1 MNLLIIFCRPGRA
14 SRRYYPETRA
24 KRAPIPGTGSNRHDF
39 PTGRA
44 GRSLFAKALLLGGP
58 RVRISFPPAPSQ
70 QRTVATGLAAGFDIS
85 LPAVRIKSTFRISR
99 SAAAGSHA
107 AGTPGHAP
115 GGCAGR
121 CVPGQSARQYK
132 GQGPMDF
139 AAFTGTPGGM
149 PMAFVRCYT
158 GTDGQ
163 SHFED
168 LDLLPPD
175 MERSIEQAAS
185 SITFTRSP
193 NGRFSDWHNAPRR
206 QYAIFLSGGQMEV
219 VIGDGTTRRFGPGDA
234 VLFEDL
240 TGQGH
245 ASRSV
250 GGDRLTAIVPL
261 AD

>member
-1 MNLLIIFCRPGRA
+1 M
-14 SRRYYPETRA
+14 RA
-24 KRAPIPGTGSNRHDF
+24 KGLTDYATWRLHHMLDKRH
-39 PTGRA
+39 TVI
-44 GRSLFAKALLLGGP
+44 RSCNQLFMHQRRVLAVVRLDNP
-58 RVRISFPPAPSQ
+58 RDDTRE
-70 QRTVATGLAAGFDIS
+70 
-85 LPAVRIKSTFRISR
+85 
-99 SAAAGSHA
+99 
-107 AGTPGHAP
+107 
-115 GGCAGR
+115 
-121 CVPGQSARQYK
+121 
-132 GQGPMDF
+132 QGPMDF

-175 MERSIEQAAS
+175 MERSIEQTAS

-245 ASRSV
+245 TSRSV

>member
-1 MNLLIIFCRPGRA
+1 
-14 SRRYYPETRA
+14 
-24 KRAPIPGTGSNRHDF
+24 
-39 PTGRA
+39 
-44 GRSLFAKALLLGGP
+44 
-58 RVRISFPPAPSQ
+58 
-70 QRTVATGLAAGFDIS
+70 
-85 LPAVRIKSTFRISR
+85 
-99 SAAAGSHA
+99 
-107 AGTPGHAP
+107 
-115 GGCAGR
+115 
-121 CVPGQSARQYK
+121 
-132 GQGPMDF
+132 
-139 AAFTGTPGGM
+139 
-149 PMAFVRCYT
+149 MAFVRCYT

-245 ASRSV
+245 TSRSV

-261 AD
+261 VAD